1 MIRQAINCDICG
13 AEKQATSYWFVA
25 YEQGSELK
33 LNGWG
38 SMKNTRKEAKHVCGQ
53 KCAQRL
59 VANFMA
65 SVMTTGQSSEA
76 GLAEAMDYVP
86 LDAPAVSRAS
96 QDSEDRS
103 DRAVRGRVDAA
114 SVESDS
120 WAGPVRVKEDAWD
133 MQNKRTEAASFL
145 HATRGKTQTP
155 NRLHRTA

>member
-1 MIRQAINCDICG
+1 MHNFRDGERGDRRMIRQAINCDICG

-86 LDAPAVSRAS
+86 LDA
-96 QDSEDRS
+96 
-103 DRAVRGRVDAA
+103 
-114 SVESDS
+114 
-120 WAGPVRVKEDAWD
+120 
-133 MQNKRTEAASFL
+133 
-145 HATRGKTQTP
+145 
-155 NRLHRTA
+155 